1 MKGWVVLRGGV
12 TFSGILAQ
20 FLQLLL
26 CLPVPVPLT
35 CGFYNP
41 PLRLFCSSEETIT
54 TVVKNPQ
61 RMRRHRS
68 PGLPL
73 AGAHRSETS
82 TPEPAAA
89 RVRRV
94 PTPRKTTIPS
104 LFVTEAEGAEA
115 RPAEGKPRWVEVEE
129 VIEYKVNKSP
139 RLPRRRG
146 VSPATS
152 DRGATPSRAKR
163 SPPEN
168 PNSNN
173 SNNKL
178 LEQSQLQGD
187 GGASAGGGASQPL
200 ELPPL
205 PTGGD
210 QEQDEED
217 EEEEQTIIF
226 EPDEEEDGQ
235 GPPRRL
241 EPRTLT
247 QGGRVLTLEDLE
259 DYIPQGGETYL
270 SGGRLPPTERPC
282 EVSVLQREVGGSTVG
297 QPVLLNVG
305 RPLAATT
312 ARQRGGFFSRVREHL
327 SANLFPTAAA
337 DPAASTQARPQTE
350 RHVPIQVSQAELRV
364 KPSYCSG
371 VQRVEGGQQ
380 SFKTQVSTQT
390 YSYPSVGEA
399 VTLQIGDY
407 QQQ

>member
-1 MKGWVVLRGGV
+1 
-12 TFSGILAQ
+12 
-20 FLQLLL
+20 
-26 CLPVPVPLT
+26 
-35 CGFYNP
+35 
-41 PLRLFCSSEETIT
+41 
-54 TVVKNPQ
+54 
-61 RMRRHRS
+61 MRRHRS

-73 AGAHRSETS
+73 VGAHRSETS

-89 RVRRV
+89 RVRRI
-94 PTPRKTTIPS
+94 PTPRKSTIPT
-104 LFVTEAEGAEA
+104 LYVTEAEGAEA
-115 RPAEGKPRWVEVEE
+115 RGADGKPKWVEVEE

-152 DRGATPSRAKR
+152 DRAATPSRAKR

-187 GGASAGGGASQPL
+187 SGGGQPL
-200 ELPPL
+200 ELS
-205 PTGGD
+205 
-210 QEQDEED
+210 ED
-217 EEEEQTIIF
+217 EQTVVF
-226 EPDEEEDGQ
+226 EPDDEDDGQ
-235 GPPRRL
+235 SPARRH
-241 EPRTLT
+241 EPRILT

-259 DYIPQGGETYL
+259 DYVPERGETYL
-270 SGGRLPPTERPC
+270 SGGRVAPAEKPC

-305 RPLAATT
+305 RPVAAAAAA
-312 ARQRGGFFSRVREHL
+312 ARQQGGFFSRVREHL
-327 SANLFPTAAA
+327 SANLFQSAAVPPTGGQ
-337 DPAASTQARPQTE
+337 TRPQTE
-350 RHVPIQVSQAELRV
+350 RHIPIQVSQAELQV

-390 YSYPSVGEA
+390 YSYTSVGEA